1 MPGSIGPKGK
11 QTKKAEEKPPE
22 EPAGK
27 KPPLKK
33 RAHDVFIHNYTVFN
47 VLAVA
52 VGIACGLIAIGF
64 RYLIFGMHGLFQI
77 KELIGDA
84 DPWSLWYIIF
94 IPAIGG
100 LIVGLLVYHFAREA
114 RGHGVPEVMEAVVK
128 HSGRMRPRLV
138 AVKAL
143 ASAITIGSGGSAGRE
158 GPIVVMGS
166 TTGSSIA
173 QAFRLSPY
181 QTRVMLACGAA
192 GAISATFNTPIA
204 GVLFALELIIT
215 EFKTRSFIPIV
226 ISSVFGTVMSR
237 SILSMLGEEDPLIFG
252 RLQFELATPWELGF
266 YLILGVLAGVVAIV
280 FIKVLYG
287 TEDLF
292 DRLKIPDY
300 YKPALGGLC
309 IGIIGFILL
318 FYTDQA
324 SIFGVGY
331 DSINALLEDKIVF
344 QIVFA
349 LIFLKIIATS
359 FTVGSGGSGGVFAPS
374 LFIGAMLGGAFGMVV
389 NATFPDITAGYE
401 AYVLVGMAAMF
412 AGVSRA
418 TLTSIVIIFEMTM
431 DYPIILPLMFSCVI
445 ADAIGAYWLKESI
458 YTCKLHRR
466 GVRIQHGRDINLM
479 ADITVGETMT
489 RDVMTVQE
497 NTTIRK
503 LSRLITSTGHMA
515 FPVMDKNYRL
525 IGIVTHAD
533 VRRAIKEGWHD
544 HPVKEIE
551 TTKLITVTPDDTLHD
566 ALIKIGDTDI
576 NHLPVVSSD
585 DPKKLEGFLTKGDII
600 KAYRKRQVHEI
611 HEGCMVE
618 DT

>member
-1 MPGSIGPKGK
+1 
-11 QTKKAEEKPPE
+11 
-22 EPAGK
+22 
-27 KPPLKK
+27 
-33 RAHDVFIHNYTVFN
+33 V
-47 VLAVA
+47 
-52 VGIACGLIAIGF
+52 
-64 RYLIFGMHGLFQI
+64 
-77 KELIGDA
+77 
-84 DPWSLWYIIF
+84 IF
-94 IPAIGG
+94 IPAVGG
-100 LIVGLLVYHFAREA
+100 LVVGLLVYYFAREA
-114 RGHGVPEVMEAVVK
+114 KGHGVPEVMEAVVK

-138 AVKAL
+138 AIKAL
-143 ASAITIGSGGSAGRE
+143 ASAVTIGSGGSAGRE

-166 TTGSSIA
+166 ATGSSIA
-173 QAFRLSPY
+173 QAFGLSPY
-181 QTRVMLACGAA
+181 QARVLLACGAA

-237 SILSMLGEEDPLIFG
+237 SILSMLGVTEPLIF
-252 RLQFELATPWELGF
+252 EVPNYTLATPWELFF
-266 YLILGVLAGVVAIV
+266 YLILGVLAGVVAII
-280 FIKVLYG
+280 FIKTLYG
-287 TEDLF
+287 VEDAF
-292 DRLKIPDY
+292 ERLKVPEY
-300 YKPALGGLC
+300 VKPAIGGLA

-318 FYTDQA
+318 FYTNDL

-331 DSINALLEDKIVF
+331 NSIKTLLDQ
-344 QIVFA
+344 QILVQVVFA

-359 FTVGSGGSGGVFAPS
+359 LTIGSGGSGGVFAPS

-418 TLTSIVIIFEMTM
+418 TLTSILIIFEMTL

-458 YTCKLHRR
+458 YTSKLHRR

-479 ADITVGETMT
+479 ADITVGDTMT
-489 RDVMTVQE
+489 KDVMTVQE
-497 NTTIRK
+497 DMTIHK
-503 LSRLITSTGHMA
+503 LSRMITSTGHMA

-525 IGIVTHAD
+525 IGIVTHTD
-533 VRRAIKEGWHD
+533 VRRAIKDGWHSR
-544 HPVKEIE
+544 PVREIE
-551 TTKLITVTPDDTLHD
+551 TTKLITVTPDHTLHD

-576 NHLPVVSSD
+576 NHLPVVAAD
-585 DPKKLEGFLTKGDII
+585 DPHKLKGFLTKGDMI
-600 KAYRKRQVHEI
+600 KAYRKRQMHEI